1 MVDMR
6 KESLAFFTDIVNTP
20 SPSGYEMKAAEVYR
34 KYTAQFADEIRT
46 DVMGNVWA
54 MVNPKA
60 KRQIMLAGH
69 MDEIGFTVH
78 YVSDSGLLYFRTIGG
93 HDSSIPVGQ
102 RVWVHTR
109 KGRVPGVIGRK
120 AIHLLTAK
128 EREVKPE
135 ITEMWIDIG
144 VSTKAAAMKLI
155 ELGDVVTYQWEFQA
169 LQGDVVTARGFDNK
183 MGSFIVAEA
192 LRHIAAG
199 KLNKDVGVIAIA
211 TVQEEIGLRGARTS
225 AVATGAEIGMAVD
238 VTHAIDYPSVDK
250 KKEGDV
256 VMGKGPVVARGA
268 NINHIVFEMT
278 LQAAKE
284 QKIPIQIEVE
294 PGGTG
299 TDANAMQIAGPGM
312 AVGLLGVAIRY
323 MHTPVEVLNLK
334 DVEQCAKLMAAFC
347 LKVTPKTDFT
357 PRPL

>member
-1 MVDMR
+1 MR
-6 KESLAFFTDIVNTP
+6 KESLAFFTEIVNTP

-34 KYTAQFADEIRT
+34 RYTSPFAHEIRT

-54 MVNPKA
+54 MINPTA

-78 YVSDSGLLYFRTIGG
+78 FISDDGLLYFRTIGG
-93 HDSSIPVGQ
+93 HDSSVPVGQ
-102 RVWVHTR
+102 RVWVHSR

-144 VSTKAAAMKLI
+144 VGSKSAAEKLVG
-155 ELGDVVTYQWEFQA
+155 LGDVVTYQWEVQH
-169 LQGDVVTARGFDNK
+169 LNGDVYTARGFDNK

-192 LRHIAAG
+192 LRHISTG
-199 KLNKDVGVIAIA
+199 KLAKDVGVIAVA

-225 AVATGAEIGMAVD
+225 AIGTQAEVGMAVD

-250 KKEGDV
+250 KKEGDI
-256 VMGKGPVVARGA
+256 VMGKGPVVTRGA
-268 NINHIVFEMT
+268 NVNHIVYDLT

-284 QKIPIQIEVE
+284 EKIPVQIEVE

-347 LKVTPKTDFT
+347 LRVTSKTDFT